1 MYDPF
6 CQASLTFLF
15 VIKKYKKYKCTRRV
29 SKGGGLGLGLGS
41 WREWGERG
49 GWGWRGGITKSIFCS
64 NYLVEWKLKNRSNQ
78 REIDLI

>member
-41 WREWGERG
+41 WREWGEGAVGVG
-49 GWGWRGGITKSIFCS
+49 GVVLPSRFFAATIWLSG
-64 NYLVEWKLKNRSNQ
+64 N
-78 REIDLI
+78 